1 MEETFRRATRMRVL
15 PRVAKM
21 ERKMFRAI
29 KNIHTALGGIA
40 IGVESHR
47 LGLMQK
53 KRRFQFGFFSYK
65 ATKDELSRTNELLNE
80 ITNLFLMGLDRNW
93 QVKLNDT

>member
-29 KNIHTALGGIA
+29 KNIFTLGGIS

-53 KRRFQFGFFSYK
+53 KRRFQFGFFSCK
-65 ATKDELSRTNELLNE
+65 ATKDELSRTNQLMNE
-80 ITNLFLMGLDRNW
+80 IANLFLIGLDRN
-93 QVKLNDT
+93 